1 MATAS
6 TRGKNVRPS
15 PMFPTFVWQE
25 ALFDWGIP
33 SLLGGGIAGVALLGI
48 LNEIA
53 TTTGVPLLGFLL
65 LLLVLFFPLKLALSG
80 TVEPR
85 LKPFILWFGVFW
97 VGLSCAPVCLAG
109 FF

>member
-33 SLLGGGIAGVALLGI
+33 SLLGGGIAVVALLGI

-65 LLLVLFFPLKLALSG
+65 LLLLIFFPLKLALSG

-85 LKPFILWFGVFW
+85 PQAFIL
-97 VGLSCAPVCLAG
+97 PLAVVSLAITSAQVH
-109 FF
+109 